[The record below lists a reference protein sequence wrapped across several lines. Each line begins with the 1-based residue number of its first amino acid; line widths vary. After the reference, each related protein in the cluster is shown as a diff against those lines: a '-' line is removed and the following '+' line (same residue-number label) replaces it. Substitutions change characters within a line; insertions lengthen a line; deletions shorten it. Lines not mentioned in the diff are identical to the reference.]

1 MRRVS
6 GSYSNLR
13 LVSFRVVA
21 ASLPDLGLLQ
31 GLVGKSPPRR
41 FSPHAYSHQQ
51 PSFLLLLLL
60 GAHILWHHLPAPSV
74 ISHASSNDAFPGPDS
89 PAGMEILPF
98 PPQILSHLRL
108 PAEPPQTGRRVGS
121 KHHSSTHQARVSLEN
136 IYIFV
141 R

>member
-1 MRRVS
+1 MSLGVTVTCAS
-6 GSYSNLR
+6 SPLGWWQLPCLTLGYSR
-13 LVSFRVVA
+13 IWWGRA
-21 ASLPDLGLLQ
+21 W
-31 GLVGKSPPRR
+31 SPPRR
-41 FSPHAYSHQQ
+41 FSPHAYSHQE

-98 PPQILSHLRL
+98 PPQTLSHLHL
-108 PAEPPQTGRRVGS
+108 PAEPPQRGRRVGS

>member
-1 MRRVS
+1 MRHVS
-6 GSYSNLR
+6 RCYSNLR

-21 ASLPDLGLLQ
+21 ASLPDLGLLRD
-31 GLVGKSPPRR
+31 LVGKSMEPTKEV
-41 FSPHAYSHQQ
+41 FTTCLLQ

-121 KHHSSTHQARVSLEN
+121 KHHSSTHQAWVSLEN